1 MNIQRPESSTSE
13 QVSESSTRE
22 NNSIPEPTVT
32 NILTRAASLA
42 RKGDLLQAESLLV
55 TLSDEDQVRPEAI
68 DLLAKVYAQ
77 QGKIDQAQALW
88 LKALQSDPSNIH
100 LLSALRM
107 CAYYTK
113 SRSEHF
119 ILQHLWL
126 LISIVLWFIVSMIL
140 IISMSVSG

>member
-1 MNIQRPESSTSE
+1 MNMQRPESYTSE

-22 NNSIPEPTVT
+22 NISIPEPTVT

-55 TLSDEDQVRPEAI
+55 TLSDDDKVRPEAI

-140 IISMSVSG
+140 IISMPVSG